1 MSPFR
6 NPVGP
11 QSSKV
16 YWRRRLLVLLGLVV
30 VIVVIALVVGRLASG
45 DPGAGTAA
53 PSSETADDETVDDD
67 TVTDDAA
74 AEVPPAEELIEGA
87 DCLPE
92 SIRLEAI
99 TDKVS
104 YAAGELPQ
112 LSFSITNTGGASCL
126 FNAGTTQQTYE
137 VTSGEE
143 LYWSSKDCE
152 TEPVDAEILLE
163 PNLTQTPSPI
173 QWDRTRSALT
183 TCEGDRPAVP
193 AGGATYSLNVTV
205 GAVEATAPKS
215 FLLN

>member
-1 MSPFR
+1 MSTFR

-16 YWRRRLLVLLGLVV
+16 YWRRRLLVLLVLVV

-45 DPGAGTAA
+45 DPGAETADG
-53 PSSETADDETVDDD
+53 SSETAADDETA
-67 TVTDDAA
+67 TEDAP
-74 AEVPPAEELIEGA
+74 PPAELIEGA

-92 SIRLEAI
+92 NIRVEAI

-112 LSFSITNTGGASCL
+112 LSFSITNTSGTSCMI
-126 FNAGTTQQTYE
+126 NAGTTQQTYE

-152 TEPVDAEILLE
+152 IDPVDAEVLLE

-173 QWDRTRSALT
+173 QWDRTRSSPT
-183 TCEGDRPAVP
+183 TCEGERPTVP
-193 AGGATYSLNVTV
+193 AGGATYSLDVTV
-205 GAVEATAPKS
+205 GAIEATAPKS